1 MTRDTDEVIDEFFAG
16 SPRAAEWRALRQAL
30 GDRLRGLRRERD
42 GETDPA
48 RRTALDA
55 QVASLTKQV
64 GTLETE
70 EVVARFVEDSVKAT
84 LAPVCG
90 RWGKRGRVENPSR
103 LASWKNPPARSSPPP
118 GAGGWGLRRG
128 QWVRLPLGAF
138 DRKRCVKTIPPPD
151 HLPSLP
157 SPLRGG
163 WRGTSRE
170 GFFSEPGKAPDTK
183 PPPGAGIH
191 QAAASASAWGAHQGF
206 IPPANAGTEHTI
218 TQGPKPC
225 QVIPKFIFGRPKSC
239 ADGSRCI
246 TR

>member
-84 LAPVCG
+84 LA
-90 RWGKRGRVENPSR
+90 RSVED
-103 LASWKNPPARSSPPP
+103 
-118 GAGGWGLRRG
+118 GG
-128 QWVRLPLGAF
+128 
-138 DRKRCVKTIPPPD
+138 
-151 HLPSLP
+151 
-157 SPLRGG
+157 
-163 WRGTSRE
+163 
-170 GFFSEPGKAPDTK
+170 SE
-183 PPPGAGIH
+183 
-191 QAAASASAWGAHQGF
+191 
-206 IPPANAGTEHTI
+206 EE
-218 TQGPKPC
+218 
-225 QVIPKFIFGRPKSC
+225 
-239 ADGSRCI
+239 
-246 TR
+246 